1 MPTDYI
7 LQKSFDPKN
16 FKVDYPAE
24 LNAEQ
29 LSVVERG
36 DGPCLVLAGAGSGK
50 TRTIVYRVAYL
61 VEKGVSP
68 SNILLVTFTNK
79 AAKEMLFRVE
89 ELLGSFPESLWGGTF
104 HHVANVLLR
113 KYAKL
118 LGYGNTFTILDE
130 EDSKDLIGLCIKALH
145 IDTKKTR
152 FPSAGV
158 INGLISLSVNT
169 GLSMEDLIAE
179 VKPEF
184 LKVQIELVDIARS
197 YVERKRRTNA
207 MDFDDLLFQLRRLLK
222 EFPEV
227 RQRLGEQFHYI
238 LVDEYQDTNHLQAEI
253 VQLLAEVHQNLLVV
267 GDDAQSIYSF
277 RGADIANIL
286 DFPKRYP
293 NAQTF
298 RLETNYR
305 STQPVLDVAN
315 EIIRNNPHQFPKK
328 LRHVREGSI
337 RPIVVPGTSDEQEAE
352 FIAQKILELRE
363 SGTPLKEIAVLFRAA
378 FHSQALEFE
387 LTRRDIPYDFRGGQ
401 RFFDR
406 AHIKDVLAHLRV
418 VDNPRDEV
426 ALSRILRLQVGIGD
440 QTATTVFDLVQEFLG
455 PEDEE
460 DHPLAVALERLAVPS
475 RAAAGW
481 KSLRSTLEALLG
493 ERDGSPEAMIRLV
506 MESDYQEYLKNQY
519 QDAADRLQDLE
530 QLALFAGKYTSVSK
544 FLSEVSLQEQ
554 FSVADPQAAA
564 PSSERIVL
572 STVHQAKGL
581 EWRAVF
587 VLHVSDQA
595 WPNPRALTTAGG
607 VEEERRL
614 FYVAVTRAK
623 EYLFLTYSLASGF
636 RSASMQLQQPSPFLK
651 EIPDR
656 MLEAYRLSN
665 HVTTDIDH
673 LIDPDQIIDLDDDGA
688 PKGLLDR
695 VLKSNEEKR
704 QRKNRGGSWT
714 RS

>member
-1 MPTDYI
+1 MATDYI
-7 LQKSFDPKN
+7 IKKSFDPKN
-16 FKVDYPAE
+16 FRVDYAKE

-29 LSVVERG
+29 LDVVEHG

-50 TRTIVYRVAYL
+50 TRTIVYRVSYL
-61 VEKGVSP
+61 VERGVNP
-68 SNILLVTFTNK
+68 ANILLVTFTNK

-89 ELLGSFPESLWGGTF
+89 ELLGQFPQSLWGGTF

-113 KYAKL
+113 KYAKV
-118 LGYGNTFTILDE
+118 LGYGNNFTILDE
-130 EDSKDLIGLCIKALH
+130 EDSKDLICLCVKTLH
-145 IDTKKTR
+145 IDPKKMR

-169 GLSMEDLIAE
+169 GLPMESLIAE

-184 LKVQIELVDIARS
+184 MKVQSELVAVAAA
-197 YVERKRRTNA
+197 YHERKRRTNA

-222 EFPEV
+222 DFPEI
-227 RQRLGEQFHYI
+227 RRRLSERFRYI

-253 VQLLAEVHQNLLVV
+253 VELLAEVHKNILVV

-286 DFPKRYP
+286 EFPKHYP
-293 NAQTF
+293 TAKTF

-315 EIIRNNPHQFPKK
+315 EIIRHNEHQFPKK
-328 LRHVREGSI
+328 LRHVREGST
-337 RPIVVPGTSDEQEAE
+337 RPIVVPAMSDDQEAE
-352 FIAQKILELRE
+352 FIAQKILELRDE
-363 SGTPLKEIAVLFRAA
+363 DIPLKEMAVLFRAA

-387 LTRRDIPYDFRGGQ
+387 LTRRDIPYDFRGGL

-406 AHIKDVLAHLRV
+406 AHIKDLLAYLKL

-426 ALSRILRLQVGIGD
+426 AISRVLRLQVGIGD
-440 QTATTVFDLVQEFLG
+440 QTAGLLFETMQSHLG
-455 PEDEE
+455 IDDEDQ
-460 DHPLAVALERLAVPS
+460 HPLAVALERMTIPS
-475 RAAAGW
+475 RATAGW
-481 KSLRSTLEALLG
+481 QGFRSTVESLIE
-493 ERDGSPEAMIRLV
+493 ERDGSPETLVRLV
-506 MESDYQEYLKNQY
+506 MDSDYREYLKNQY
-519 QDAADRLQDLE
+519 QDSADRLQDLE
-530 QLALFAGKYTSVSK
+530 QLALFAGKYTKLSK

-554 FSVADPQAAA
+554 FSVAENAAQTQET
-564 PSSERIVL
+564 ERLVL

-595 WPNPRALTTAGG
+595 WPNPRALAEARGI
-607 VEEERRL
+607 EEERRL

-636 RSASMQLQQPSPFLK
+636 RSMSMQLQQPSPFLK
-651 EIPDR
+651 EIPDAL
-656 MLEAYRLSN
+656 LESYRL
-665 HVTTDIDH
+665 TEAAATELDH
-673 LIDPDQIIDLDDDGA
+673 LVDPDQVIDLDDDGG

-695 VLKSNEEKR
+695 VLQSNAQKR
-704 QRKNRGGSWT
+704 QRKKNQRPYHP
-714 RS
+714 